1 MPSVQEVHDQ
11 PGVSLQPEV
20 TIIQEMIDV
29 ESMEKKFVSV
39 REIDMG
45 DGKMYYAND
54 IFRKS
59 VIVINIYSV
68 YL

>member
-20 TIIQEMIDV
+20 TIFKRLIDV

-39 REIDMG
+39 REIDMEM
-45 DGKMYYAND
+45 GKCIMRM
-54 IFRKS
+54 IFSGSRS
-59 VIVINIYSV
+59 
-68 YL
+68 L